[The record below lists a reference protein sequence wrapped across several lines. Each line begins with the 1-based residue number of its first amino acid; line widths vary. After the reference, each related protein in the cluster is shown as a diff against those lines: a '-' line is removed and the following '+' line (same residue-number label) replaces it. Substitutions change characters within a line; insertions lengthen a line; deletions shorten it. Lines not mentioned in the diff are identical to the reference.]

1 MTRSLPRARAKLR
14 ADAKALE
21 VQVSRSVLEGLCAAA
36 ARLRCEKAPRLVYNR
51 GTMMLRKWSAAA
63 FGIFVMTQ
71 ASFAYADPAAAE
83 ALFREGRA
91 LLERGELAP
100 ACEKLEASNAL
111 DPSSGTLLNLAACRL
126 RQGRTATAWAH
137 FVSAQRLAENQ
148 GRAEQADEAK
158 RRALELEPRLSTLTL
173 LAAEAPLGLEVRR
186 NGQIVQRASL
196 GAAVPVDPGQV
207 VIEASAPGY
216 RSERLELTLGE
227 AADRRVLQIPPLHR
241 AIARSAVEPSAAAG
255 AATPGRDAPT
265 RVGPSALPWVI
276 GGAGAGA
283 LVAGSVFGV
292 LALSSNSTAEDHCNA
307 GRSLQ
312 CDETEKRRNRQALA
326 SSIGVGVGLVGV
338 GVAVIWLLADSSGRP
353 RSAWSYDG
361 EVTRQS
367 ALFKMR
373 VGF

>member
-1 MTRSLPRARAKLR
+1 
-14 ADAKALE
+14 
-21 VQVSRSVLEGLCAAA
+21 
-36 ARLRCEKAPRLVYNR
+36 
-51 GTMMLRKWSAAA
+51 MMLRKWSAATV
-63 FGIFVMTQ
+63 GILVMTQ

-100 ACEKLEASNAL
+100 ACAKLEASNAL

-148 GRAEQADEAK
+148 GRAEQANEAK

-173 LAAEAPLGLEVRR
+173 LAAEAPRGLEVRR
-186 NGQIVQRASL
+186 NGQILQRASL
-196 GAAVPVDPGQV
+196 GTAVPVDPGQI

-216 RSERLELTLGE
+216 QSERLELTVGE
-227 AADRRVLQIPPLHR
+227 AADRRVLEIPTLRR
-241 AIARSAVEPSAAAG
+241 AIAHAAVEPSAAAG
-255 AATPGRDAPT
+255 ADTPGRDAPT
-265 RVGPSALPWVI
+265 RVRSRALPWVI

-307 GRSLQ
+307 GRSLE
-312 CDETEKRRNRQALA
+312 CDETEKRRNSQALA
-326 SSIGVGVGLVGV
+326 SSIGFGIGLVGV
-338 GVAVIWLLADSSGRP
+338 GVAAIWLLADDAGRP